1 MGALLPDPVG
11 IGRIPYQSNKVTT
24 FSKEA
29 SMRESARRRQISLID
44 AIRFFF
50 SAKKPVTTGAG
61 KGHTFFKREY
71 GTIERK
77 LREEKQMIEHPR
89 IERDPEILS
98 GKPVI
103 KGTRMS
109 VELILE
115 RLADRRTIED
125 MLDDYPFLTEEDI
138 YAAIEYAADVLHEA
152 TRNERA
158 AS

>member
-1 MGALLPDPVG
+1 
-11 IGRIPYQSNKVTT
+11 
-24 FSKEA
+24 
-29 SMRESARRRQISLID
+29 
-44 AIRFFF
+44 
-50 SAKKPVTTGAG
+50 
-61 KGHTFFKREY
+61 
-71 GTIERK
+71 
-77 LREEKQMIEHPR
+77 MIEHPR